1 VPFYITFTAY
11 FIPLFPDVVL
21 SGQACILG
29 NSTPEL
35 CCLFGFILSR

>member
-21 SGQACILG
+21 NGQACILG